1 MTDNRNTIAPPV
13 FTAEYLEVLNE
24 LLRDAAPVGA
34 YAVGIVTAAALQDEL
49 PPDRELLVAAS
60 RIADLADVDDVYQEW
75 KARRL

>member
-13 FTAEYLEVLNE
+13 FTAEYFEVLNE